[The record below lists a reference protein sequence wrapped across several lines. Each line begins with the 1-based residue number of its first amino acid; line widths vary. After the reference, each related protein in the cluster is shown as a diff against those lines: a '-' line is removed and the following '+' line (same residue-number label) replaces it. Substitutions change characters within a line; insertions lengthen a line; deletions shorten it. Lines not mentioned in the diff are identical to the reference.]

1 MTNDI
6 DEQIDKLNASKNLPQ
21 HIAIIMDGNG
31 RWAKKRLLPRLA
43 GHRAGRGSVKAVV
56 RTCAKIGI
64 EYLTL
69 YAFSLENW
77 NRPSDEVNGLMSFF
91 EEVLNKEYL
100 ELNENGVQ
108 LRAIGRLDIL
118 PESTLQTLNKT
129 IDKLKHNKRLILNL
143 AISYGGRSEIVD
155 GVKKIIKD
163 AKKGDIDEASID
175 NDIFRKYLYDPSVPD
190 PDLLVRTSGELRIS
204 NFLLWQ
210 IAYTE
215 IYVTDVLWPDFR
227 EKELIASIKAFQKRE
242 RRFGIIT

>member
-1 MTNDI
+1 MKNDI
-6 DEQIDKLNASKNLPQ
+6 DEQINKLKNSKNLPH

-77 NRPSDEVNGLMSFF
+77 DRPSDEVQGLMSFF
-91 EEVLNKEYL
+91 EEVLQKEYL

-108 LRAIGRLDIL
+108 LRAIGRLDFL
-118 PESTLQTLNKT
+118 PVSTLATLNKT
-129 IDKLKHNKRLILNL
+129 IDKLKHNDRLILNL

-155 GVKKIIKD
+155 GVKKIVKE
-163 AKKGDIDEASID
+163 AKTGEIDEEKID
-175 NDIFRKYLYDPSVPD
+175 NDFFRRYLYDPDVPD
-190 PDLLVRTSGELRIS
+190 PDLLVRTSGEMRIS

-210 IAYTE
+210 IAYAE
-215 IYVTDVLWPDFR
+215 IYVTDILWPDFR
-227 EKELIASIKAFQKRE
+227 EKELINSIKAFQKRE